1 MAHTLELQRENIK
14 CQKENDKIYLNNTN
28 LKEFNSI
35 WYNYFDLGTDYTEI
49 KNKLKNM
56 DEYLNKATEF
66 GWE

>member
-1 MAHTLELQRENIK
+1 MYK
-14 CQKENDKIYLNNTN
+14 KENDKIYLNNTN

-66 GWE
+66 GGE

>member
-49 KNKLKNM
+49 KNKLKIWMNI
-56 DEYLNKATEF
+56 
-66 GWE
+66 